1 MQQKR
6 TKAKA
11 IAISAKAREAKAHA
25 YLRLHL
31 IAGSALLLTT
41 LLLLGSGRLIG
52 P

>member
-6 TKAKA
+6 TKAQA
-11 IAISAKAREAKAHA
+11 IAISAKAREAKVHA
-25 YLRLHL
+25 YLRLNL
-31 IAGSALLLTT
+31 IAGSTLLLTT